1 MVYERVACD
10 AATAAVA
17 AAASAV
23 AEAVAVAA
31 ARSVEPV
38 PQLQKAG

>member
-23 AEAVAVAA
+23 AVAVAVAA